1 MRGREGGS
9 VGGAHGA
16 GVHTP
21 QKNAHGIGSAMSA
34 GACTQQE
41 CAGKKDRTTRT
52 TQFGGGAPNKERRNI
67 V

>member
-21 QKNAHGIGSAMSA
+21 QKNAHRTGSAMSVHA
-34 GACTQQE
+34 ARMCRK
-41 CAGKKDRTTRT
+41 KKDRTSRT
-52 TQFGGGAPNKERRNI
+52 TQFGGGAPNKERRNS